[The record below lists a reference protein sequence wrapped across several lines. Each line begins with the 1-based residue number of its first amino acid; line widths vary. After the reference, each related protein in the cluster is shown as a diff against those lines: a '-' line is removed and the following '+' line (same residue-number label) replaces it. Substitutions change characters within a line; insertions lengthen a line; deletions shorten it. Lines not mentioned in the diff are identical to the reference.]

1 MMVKILDWA
10 FGDMNFLLYYNLV
23 QLTFLARVL
32 KAKN

>member
-10 FGDMNFLLYYNLV
+10 FGDMNVFLYYNLV
-23 QLTFLARVL
+23 QLTFIVHVL